1 MYTREQVREEYQ
13 WVPAERS
20 AWRPPKDMTASDL
33 VSLITSATADI
44 SIETYRRL
52 YETAAISLS
61 RSGCS
66 AYDIARFQ
74 AALDALRADDM
85 HSCSNS
91 RVARA
96 APHRQVMLQKY
107 L

>member
-1 MYTREQVREEYQ
+1 MTSRASR
-13 WVPAERS
+13 
-20 AWRPPKDMTASDL
+20 RPLMHSVL
-33 VSLITSATADI
+33 MS
-44 SIETYRRL
+44 
-52 YETAAISLS
+52 
-61 RSGCS
+61 
-66 AYDIARFQ
+66 
-74 AALDALRADDM
+74 M